1 MQNAKTIMEQDMGDK
16 NEVVG
21 EVFRPGEVWMTGRGF
36 LHRVMGYVT
45 KEGCEKKQAVL
56 RGGSHGQG
64 RKKLRDWD
72 AVNGWTLHAHADAQD
87 AQHVVQA

>member
-1 MQNAKTIMEQDMGDK
+1 MDDK
-16 NEVVG
+16 SEVVG

-45 KEGCEKKQAVL
+45 KEGYEKKQVVL

-64 RKKLRDWD
+64 RRKLRDWD
-72 AVNGWTLHAHADAQD
+72 AVSGWTLHALPERQNAEHVAQ
-87 AQHVVQA
+87 A